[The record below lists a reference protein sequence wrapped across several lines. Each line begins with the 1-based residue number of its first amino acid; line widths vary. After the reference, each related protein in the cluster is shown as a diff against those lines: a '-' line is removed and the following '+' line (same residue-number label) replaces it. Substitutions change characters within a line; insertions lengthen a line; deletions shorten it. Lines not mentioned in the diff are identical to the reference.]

1 MSYHGNY
8 SFADSTVVRVFCFG
22 NFRHVSRGL
31 TMLIDIF
38 SFFFHGKYYNST
50 VLVGIMVEIQRIR
63 RSSSSIFP
71 SVLFLYSRT
80 GLSSKRFSTLFP
92 FLENGCFNVIIIHE
106 FVHVYYFVGS

>member
-50 VLVGIMVEIQRIR
+50 VLVGIMVESKGSDDSLLP
-63 RSSSSIFP
+63 SSLP
-71 SVLFLYSRT
+71 SYSFTR
-80 GLSSKRFSTLFP
+80 GR
-92 FLENGCFNVIIIHE
+92 G
-106 FVHVYYFVGS
+106 